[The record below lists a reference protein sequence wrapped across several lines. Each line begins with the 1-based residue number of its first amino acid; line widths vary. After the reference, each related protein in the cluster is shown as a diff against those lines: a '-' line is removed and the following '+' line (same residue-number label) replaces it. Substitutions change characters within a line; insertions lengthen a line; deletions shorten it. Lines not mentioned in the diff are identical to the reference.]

1 MQVRGNAD
9 AAVAAPAIAT
19 VTPISA
25 AAVPLQSL
33 KTTDFRCLEDAEL
46 DADPHYNLIYGA
58 NASGKTSL
66 LEAIAYLGRG
76 KSFRGAATQDLIRHG
91 SAEFVLLGK
100 VAGEPRVTTVGVRNS
115 REGLE
120 VRIDGENAPGA
131 AALAEALPLQ
141 VVDPDVHNL
150 IAGGPEGRR
159 RYLDWIAFHVEHGYL
174 GSWRRFRRALKQR
187 NAALR
192 DNAPAAVLLGW
203 DREFLETARFIHES
217 RQRIVELVR
226 PVFEETGS
234 SLLGSPVTMDY
245 RQGWNRE
252 LALEEALAASAERD
266 REQGT
271 TQVGPQRGDL
281 KLVLEERMAKKLV
294 SRGQQKLLACALI
307 LTATE
312 LAQSE
317 LERPLLLL
325 LDDPAAELDEASLER
340 LMDRV
345 IGLGCQVVATALMP
359 DKHLFPEPPALFHV
373 EHGILKK
380 IA

>member
-1 MQVRGNAD
+1 M
-9 AAVAAPAIAT
+9 
-19 VTPISA
+19 
-25 AAVPLQSL
+25 PLQSL
-33 KTTDFRCLEDAEL
+33 KTTNFRCLEDAEL

-100 VAGEPRVTTVGVRNS
+100 VASEPRVTTVGVRNS
-115 REGLE
+115 RDGLE

-174 GSWRRFRRALKQR
+174 ENWRRFRRALKQR

-192 DNAPAAVLLGW
+192 DNAPARVLAGW
-203 DREFLETARFIHES
+203 DREFLDTARFVHES
-217 RQRIVELVR
+217 RQRIVELVQ

-234 SLLGSPVTMDY
+234 SLLGSPVALDY

-252 LALEEALAASAERD
+252 LALEEALAASADRD
-266 REQGT
+266 REQGA
-271 TQVGPQRGDL
+271 TQVGPHRGDV
-281 KLVLEERMAKKLV
+281 KLALEERLAKKLV

-317 LERPLLLL
+317 LERQLLLL

-340 LMDRV
+340 LMHRV

-359 DKHLFPEPPALFHV
+359 DKHLFPDPPALFHV
-373 EHGILKK
+373 EQGVLEK